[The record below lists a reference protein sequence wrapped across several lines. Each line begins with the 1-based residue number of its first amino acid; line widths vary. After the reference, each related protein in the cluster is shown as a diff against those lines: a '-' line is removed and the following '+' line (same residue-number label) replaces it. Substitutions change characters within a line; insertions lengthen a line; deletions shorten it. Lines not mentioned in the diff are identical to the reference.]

1 MFKTSPVVRS
11 ILSIC
16 ALLSCATPAFC
27 NPLNA
32 LKLNPF
38 KLVCRAEAVAES
50 VSFAPVLAV
59 TAPAATV
66 LIYDYEGH
74 GCHKQ
79 TGATLAAV
87 KAAVTVP
94 VKQIVGSAT
103 DNDHD
108 GLNPVANLLIGKF

>member
-1 MFKTSPVVRS
+1 MFNMSPVVKS
-11 ILSIC
+11 ILSIS
-16 ALLSCATPAFC
+16 AVLSCATPAFC

-32 LKLNPF
+32 LKVNPF
-38 KLVCRAEAVAES
+38 KLAHRAEAVAES
-50 VSFAPVLAV
+50 VAFAPVLTVA
-59 TAPAATV
+59 APAATV

-79 TGATLAAV
+79 KGATVAAM
-87 KAAVTVP
+87 KSAVTVP

-103 DNDHD
+103 DDDPD